1 VLREDQ
7 RVRFH
12 RVAPYSFDVEIFAYV
27 AARDWNEF
35 LQIQEQLLFGMTEA
49 VERAGTA
56 LALPSQTT
64 YVAGREPQEGGK
76 RGPVA
81 EGRGALTGLG

>member
-1 VLREDQ
+1 MQAEDQ
-7 RVRFH
+7 RVRFC

-27 AARDWNEF
+27 LARDWNEF
-35 LQIQEQLLFGMTEA
+35 LRIQEQLLFGVTEA

-64 YVAGREPQEGGK
+64 YVEGSTPEASTGT
-76 RGPVA
+76 A
-81 EGRGALTGLG
+81 SLTGAAR

>member
-1 VLREDQ
+1 M
-7 RVRFH
+7 RFH

-27 AARDWNEF
+27 AAQDWNEF
-35 LQIQEQLLFGMTEA
+35 LQVQEQLLFGVTEA

-64 YVAGREPQEGGK
+64 YMAGREQQEAK
-76 RGPVA
+76 KVPSLRDA
-81 EGRGALTGLG
+81 AR